1 MSKKLHKFKAKYMSL
16 LVSLKQELVQKY
28 PNKVDRI
35 ELIIGILMN
44 KLYTL
49 KSHAVADY
57 LHTVYLACKEFS
69 EFCKLIPSQEEV
81 NELLEEG

>member
-1 MSKKLHKFKAKYMSL
+1 MKLHKFKAKYMSL

-35 ELIIGILMN
+35 ELIIDILMN

-57 LHTVYLACKEFS
+57 LHTVYLACKEFN
-69 EFCKLIPSQEEV
+69 EFCKLVPSQEEV
-81 NELLEEG
+81 NELLEEV